1 MNDATRRGFL
11 TAAGLSTA
19 AVAALGVGGEAAADA
34 DEPTLPADAEGP
46 MVAYVRDVRKGELAL
61 MIEGSEVIVRDK
73 RLVARLAAAFARA
86 GR

>member
-19 AVAALGVGGEAAADA
+19 AIATLGVAGEVPAAA

-61 MIEGSEVIVRDK
+61 MIEGHEVIVRDK
-73 RLVARLAAAFARA
+73 KLVTRLAAAFERA